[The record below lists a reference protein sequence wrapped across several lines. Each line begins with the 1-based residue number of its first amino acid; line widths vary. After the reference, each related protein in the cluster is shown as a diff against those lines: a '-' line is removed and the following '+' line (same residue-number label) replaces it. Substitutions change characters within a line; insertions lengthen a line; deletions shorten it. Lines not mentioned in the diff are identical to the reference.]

1 MDVPSRNV
9 SSTTT
14 LFSDRNSAIRQAAA
28 LVPSMLPWRPHGR
41 TGVSPVIANGRLCH
55 QDGLER
61 TLTLQQSV
69 VKVDNLSKATQSG
82 IKSRF
87 VSAAD
92 LVLQLASTHRHGRL
106 NNYIRRAIQAPKL
119 LIIDELGY
127 LPFCREEATLL
138 PGYRSPIASTGSVI
152 ITSNLLGMKY
162 GSFQFE

>member
-1 MDVPSRNV
+1 MPS
-9 SSTTT
+9 S
-14 LFSDRNSAIRQAAA
+14 
-28 LVPSMLPWRPHGR
+28 
-41 TGVSPVIANGRLCH
+41 
-55 QDGLER
+55 GLER

-69 VKVDNLSKATQSG
+69 VTVKVDNLSKATQSG

-87 VSAAD
+87 ASAAD
-92 LVLQLASTHRHGRL
+92 LVLQIASTYRHGRL
-106 NNYIRRAIQAPKL
+106 KTYIRRAIQAPKL